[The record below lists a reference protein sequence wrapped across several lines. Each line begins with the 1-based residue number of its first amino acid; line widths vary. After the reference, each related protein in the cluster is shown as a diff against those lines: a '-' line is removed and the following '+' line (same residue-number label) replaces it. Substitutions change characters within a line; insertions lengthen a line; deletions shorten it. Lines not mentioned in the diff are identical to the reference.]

1 MSAPATIHWARPD
14 DLDWIDALEPHL
26 NAIELDQKRL
36 RQELVIARDGDGGQV
51 GYLRLERLWGHVPF
65 VSWILVKESHR
76 SRGIGE
82 AMMRWVALEMS
93 QLSPNE
99 QYLWSSTEPEN
110 VRSQQWHLRIGFAE
124 AGFLAGI
131 NPGRGG
137 GKGEIFY
144 RLPLQT
150 GIWQGDE

>member
-1 MSAPATIHWARPD
+1 MSSPATIHWAHAT
-14 DLDWIDALEPHL
+14 DLEWIDALEPHL
-26 NAIELDQKRL
+26 NATELDQKRL
-36 RQELVIARDGDGGQV
+36 RQELVVALCDGEQA

-65 VSWILVKESHR
+65 VSWILVNEAQR

-82 AMMRWVALEMS
+82 QLMRWVALE
-93 QLSPNE
+93 LTTLTPKE
-99 QYLWSSTEPEN
+99 CYLWSSTEPEN
-110 VRSQQWHLRIGFAE
+110 VRSQAWHLRIGFAE

-131 NPGRGG
+131 NPGPNG